1 MFPTSSD
8 WDAALGS
15 PGGCEMQGLCQG
27 SDPWAMG
34 AWRWD
39 ERCFQR
45 NKKMEKPPPVQWELW
60 AGCCTPSTNGHGHQ
74 AGPGWAPAVSSSE
87 LQGHRDMGTLVGL
100 PSSLLVIY
108 CCAPGQGC
116 ALHTSGELRCWVGVA
131 APRSCAIPR
140 APGCVRGDFGPRAF
154 PLPQQ
159 SGFPPPAKGAVWE
172 ALAAGFGNPSP
183 EPVRLCPLLLS
194 CQDLP
199 GCSRLATRPPDL
211 LGD

>member
-1 MFPTSSD
+1 
-8 WDAALGS
+8 
-15 PGGCEMQGLCQG
+15 MQGLCQG

-60 AGCCTPSTNGHGHQ
+60 AGCCTPSTNGHQ

-87 LQGHRDMGTLVGL
+87 LQSQRDMGTLVGL

-116 ALHTSGELRCWVGVA
+116 AFHTSGELRCLGGGCCTPFLCHPPCPRLCEGGLWSQSVSPPSAEWISSPCQRRRVGGV
-131 APRSCAIPR
+131 
-140 APGCVRGDFGPRAF
+140 GCW
-154 PLPQQ
+154 
-159 SGFPPPAKGAVWE
+159 VWE
-172 ALAAGFGNPSP
+172 SLSRTSEAASP
-183 EPVRLCPLLLS
+183 AA
-194 CQDLP
+194 QLP
-199 GCSRLATRPPDL
+199 GPSRLF
-211 LGD
+211 

>member
-1 MFPTSSD
+1 MKGAFKGTKRWKNPHLCSGSSGL
-8 WDAALGS
+8 AAVPPAQMATRQGLAGLLLCPAQSCRATGTWGHLWGS
-15 PGGCEMQGLCQG
+15 PAPSWSFIAVPLVRAVLSTPLE
-27 SDPWAMG
+27 SSG
-34 AWRWD
+34 A
-39 ERCFQR
+39 
-45 NKKMEKPPPVQWELW
+45 
-60 AGCCTPSTNGHGHQ
+60 
-74 AGPGWAPAVSSSE
+74 
-87 LQGHRDMGTLVGL
+87 
-100 PSSLLVIY
+100 
-108 CCAPGQGC
+108 
-116 ALHTSGELRCWVGVA
+116 WVGVA

-211 LGD
+211 LGDRGQSFLLG

>member
-74 AGPGWAPAVSSSE
+74 AGPGWAPAGPQGRGDTCGAPQLPPGHLLLCPWSGLCFPHLWRAPVLGGGCCTPFLCHPPCPRLCEGGLWSQSVSPPTAEWISSPC
-87 LQGHRDMGTLVGL
+87 QRRRVGG
-100 PSSLLVIY
+100 V
-108 CCAPGQGC
+108 G
-116 ALHTSGELRCWVGVA
+116 CWVWESLSRTSEAVSPA
-131 APRSCAIPR
+131 A
-140 APGCVRGDFGPRAF
+140 
-154 PLPQQ
+154 Q
-159 SGFPPPAKGAVWE
+159 
-172 ALAAGFGNPSP
+172 
-183 EPVRLCPLLLS
+183 
-194 CQDLP
+194 LP
-199 GCSRLATRPPDL
+199 GPSRLF
-211 LGD
+211 